1 MTQATLPRDLIE
13 SIIQFRNQTTSDTV
27 NAQTILTFLQTAEQ
41 FRKLPDSGVSEQV
54 VDYFLKNIVWL
65 MTEQLQH
72 EGTAKQSAEKRQD
85 NARRA
90 LDILDSFIH
99 NDARCQERFNPSRSV
114 VESMNIGEYIANEN
128 RSIQKVDSLIEMCI
142 LIMEKNDHLDFFSV
156 TRNGSESVMRVIRS
170 SDRSVPLSA
179 SDPGGPPSSYSA
191 SKSIPLGGMKGKN
204 PWDVL
209 SDVLFL

>member
-142 LIMEKNDHLDFFSV
+142 LIMEKNDHLDFFNF
-156 TRNGSESVMRVIRS
+156 TKNDRMAWRMNKKRNERIAFLMRS
-170 SDRSVPLSA
+170 MQQ
-179 SDPGGPPSSYSA
+179 
-191 SKSIPLGGMKGKN
+191 SIDEIYTAHNENKKTQAAA
-204 PWDVL
+204 
-209 SDVLFL
+209 F

>member
-142 LIMEKNDHLDFFSV
+142 LIMEKNDHLDFLNF
-156 TRNGSESVMRVIRS
+156 TKNDRMAWRMNKKRNERIAFLMRS
-170 SDRSVPLSA
+170 MQQ
-179 SDPGGPPSSYSA
+179 
-191 SKSIPLGGMKGKN
+191 SIDEIYTAHNENKKTQAAA
-204 PWDVL
+204 
-209 SDVLFL
+209 F

>member
-142 LIMEKNDHLDFFSV
+142 LIMEKNDHLDFFNF
-156 TRNGSESVMRVIRS
+156 TKNDRMAWRMNKKRNERIAFLMRS
-170 SDRSVPLSA
+170 MQQ
-179 SDPGGPPSSYSA
+179 
-191 SKSIPLGGMKGKN
+191 SIDEIYTGHNENKKTQAAA
-204 PWDVL
+204 
-209 SDVLFL
+209 F